1 MRTPTMQQEA
11 QRQTSRTNIIMIISS
26 CTEIEL
32 VDSGGTWISY
42 IWKVWSASVLNLFLT
57 YIVIYLDRTIVN
69 LFQSVLEL
77 V

>member
-1 MRTPTMQQEA
+1 
-11 QRQTSRTNIIMIISS
+11 MIISS